1 MASRLVIETSRLNML
16 EARTALEDY
25 ERLYGVASSLEHR
38 TLAQA
43 FTKAT
48 MTYLRLSASQR

>member
-25 ERLYGVASSLEHR
+25 ERAHGVDSSLEHR
-38 TLAQA
+38 TLAQE
-43 FTKAT
+43 FTKAS